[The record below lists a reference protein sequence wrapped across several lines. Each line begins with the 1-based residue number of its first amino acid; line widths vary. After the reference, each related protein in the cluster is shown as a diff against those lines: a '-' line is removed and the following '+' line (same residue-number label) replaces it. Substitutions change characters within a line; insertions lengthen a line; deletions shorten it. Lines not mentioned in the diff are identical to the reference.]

1 MPRHRIRVTGTVQG
15 VGFRPFLA
23 RLADGLGLSGWVLND
38 REGVLIEVQGPAAA
52 LEAFLEALQTQTP
65 AAAKLSGFQRDEC
78 AELSGPDSA
87 VFLIRQSSVE
97 GDQIRLSVP
106 PDLATCPDCLHELA
120 DPADRR
126 HGYPFINCTH
136 CGPRYSI
143 LESLPYDRER
153 TSMRAFRLCPDCAR
167 EYASPSDRRYHA
179 EPVACPVCGPSLQF
193 HDATAQLPEEGGRAL
208 ERAVA
213 LLKTGGILAV
223 KGIGGYHLMVDAGNA
238 SAIAELRQ
246 RKRRL
251 EKPLAVMF
259 RDERSLLEHCEVGE
273 GSLNLLRSAAA
284 PIVLLRRLPD
294 STLPPGVAPGNPFL
308 GALLPYSPLHH
319 LLMRS
324 FGGPLVAT
332 SGNLSEEPLCHS
344 EPEVFER
351 LKGIADAFLAHNRVI
366 VRPIDDSVLR
376 EEGEGSHI
384 LLRRAR
390 GLAPAPLPLPSWLPP
405 GPSLLCLGGH
415 MKNSVALAT
424 AEAIVLSPHLGD
436 LSTARS
442 LEAFRQGI
450 ALLTQLLGEE
460 PSLMACDLHPDYA
473 STVHARR
480 LGRPL
485 LQVQHHAAH
494 LFACLGEQ
502 EELPERSLGFCW
514 DGTGLG
520 TDGGIW
526 GGEFLLHDHK
536 AGSLARVAR
545 LRPFRL
551 PGGDQ
556 AAREPRRSALALVQA
571 AGLPVDPERELDF
584 KAGELAVLGS
594 LAARGGGL
602 APECSS
608 LGRLFDAVAA
618 LLGLRLRS
626 SFEGQAAMELEFI
639 ADRARSIPGIEPLP
653 FTLRERA
660 GMLELDWE
668 PALRTLLEARG
679 HREPAELALAF
690 HRGLA
695 QGAARLADRLDSP
708 VVALSGGC
716 FQNAL
721 LLREC
726 RHSLTTRGR
735 LVLSHRRLPPNDG
748 SLCFG
753 QAVAVRL
760 GFGVAG

>member
-15 VGFRPFLA
+15 VGFRPFVA
-23 RLADGLGLSGWVLND
+23 RLADGLGLKGWVLND
-38 REGVLIEVQGPAAA
+38 REGVLIEVQGSVTA
-52 LEAFLEALQTQTP
+52 LESFLEAIQTRAPP
-65 AAAKLSGFQRDEC
+65 ASKL
-78 AELSGPDSA
+78 AELRREECPEEPVPDPPGF
-87 VFLIRQSSVE
+87 VIRQSPRD
-97 GDQIRLSVP
+97 GDQIRLSIP
-106 PDLATCPDCLHELA
+106 PDLATCAECLRELG
-120 DPADRR
+120 DPTDRR
-126 HGYPFINCTH
+126 HGYPFTNCTH

-153 TSMRAFRLCPDCAR
+153 TSMRAFRLCPSCAR
-167 EYASPSDRRYHA
+167 EYTNASDRRYHA

-193 HDATAQLPEEGGRAL
+193 HDAAGLCQAESVPPL

-213 LLKTGGILAV
+213 VLKAGGILAV
-223 KGIGGYHLMVDAGNA
+223 KGLGGYHLMVDAGSA
-238 SAIAELRQ
+238 SAIAGLRH
-246 RKRRL
+246 RKHRL

-259 RDERSLLEHCEVGE
+259 RDEPSLLEHCEAAE
-273 GSLNLLRSAAA
+273 DSLGLLRSAAA
-284 PIVLLRRLPD
+284 PIVLLRRRPD
-294 STLPPGVAPGNPFL
+294 SVLPAELAPGNPFL
-308 GALLPYSPLHH
+308 GALLPYTPLHH
-319 LLMRS
+319 LLLRA

-351 LKGIADAFLAHNRVI
+351 LRGIADAFLVHNRPI

-376 EEGEGSHI
+376 EEGSGGHI

-390 GLAPAPLPLPSWLPP
+390 GLAPTPLPLPGWLPP

-415 MKNSVALAT
+415 MKNTIALANRET
-424 AEAIVLSPHLGD
+424 IVLSPHLGD

-460 PSLMACDLHPDYA
+460 PALLACDLHPDYA
-473 STVHARR
+473 SSVHARR

-502 EELPERSLGFCW
+502 ERLPERCLGVCW

-536 AGSLARVAR
+536 TGSLSRVAR

-556 AAREPRRSALALVQA
+556 AAREPRRSALAFAQA
-571 AGLPVDPERELDF
+571 AGLPVDPERELGF
-584 KAGELAVLGS
+584 QPGELSVLNS
-594 LAARGGGL
+594 LAARGGAL

-626 SFEGQAAMELEFI
+626 SFEGQAAMELEFM
-639 ADRARSIPGIEPLP
+639 ADRARLAQGAPLP
-653 FTLRERA
+653 FPIREQA
-660 GMLELDWE
+660 GILELDWE
-668 PALRTLLEARG
+668 PALRALLEARG
-679 HREPAELALAF
+679 RREPGELAHAF

-695 QGAARLADRLDSP
+695 QGAARLADQLEASTI
-708 VVALSGGC
+708 ALSGGC

-721 LLREC
+721 LLQEC
-726 RHSLTTRGR
+726 RQSLGTKGR
-735 LVLSHRRLPPNDG
+735 AVLAHRRLPPNDG

-760 GFGVAG
+760 GFGIAG